1 MFSGM
6 GEFIPA
12 LAAAIYCKVCL
23 ATVKAGTSSRTQKGK
38 DLPHPDFIF
47 D

>member
-1 MFSGM
+1 MFSEL

-12 LAAAIYCKVCL
+12 LAAAIYCKVYL
-23 ATVKAGTSSRTQKGK
+23 ATVKAGTSSRTKKRK
-38 DLPHPDFIF
+38 DLPHQDFIF